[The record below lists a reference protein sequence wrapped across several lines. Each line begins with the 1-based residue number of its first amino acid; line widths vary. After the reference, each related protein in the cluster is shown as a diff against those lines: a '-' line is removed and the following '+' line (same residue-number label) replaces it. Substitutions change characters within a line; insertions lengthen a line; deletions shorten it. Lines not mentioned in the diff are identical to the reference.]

1 MMSVLEYAQD
11 VNRSVEEILSL
22 CEKLQ
27 IKVNGEEDL
36 LSQDDITELDSS
48 LQTLDDNSDID
59 TDNNYDDDEFFEKVE
74 SLAANTKMVNEKQ
87 KTKIKQKK
95 QPQNNEQNTFLKD
108 KKELYKHRE
117 KLMTNEQKV
126 DDNVVFYKENMTV
139 KDLADNMGV
148 APSELIK
155 KLMLLGIMTTL
166 NNSLSFEVA
175 EILVSD
181 YDKVLKKE
189 ESADA

>member
-36 LSQDDITELDSS
+36 LSQDAITELDSS

-74 SLAANTKMVNEKQ
+74 SLAANTKMGNE
-87 KTKIKQKK
+87 T
-95 QPQNNEQNTFLKD
+95 
-108 KKELYKHRE
+108 
-117 KLMTNEQKV
+117 
-126 DDNVVFYKENMTV
+126 
-139 KDLADNMGV
+139 
-148 APSELIK
+148 
-155 KLMLLGIMTTL
+155 
-166 NNSLSFEVA
+166 
-175 EILVSD
+175 
-181 YDKVLKKE
+181 
-189 ESADA
+189 